1 MFPTLLAASGANVIK
16 LFSYSMTLPA
26 KLASVLIQRFRIY
39 NNFCFNP
46 WRKWMPSLIFASQ
59 VGADMG
65 KAPYWASQ
73 AKACL
78 VASKAKKNGLKHWQ
92 QAVGNPVVDYLSLDT
107 EGTELDVS
115 NHLFSV

>member
-1 MFPTLLAASGANVIK
+1 
-16 LFSYSMTLPA
+16 
-26 KLASVLIQRFRIY
+26 
-39 NNFCFNP
+39 
-46 WRKWMPSLIFASQ
+46 MPSLIFASQ

-65 KAPYWASQ
+65 KAPYCASQ

-78 VASKAKKNGLKHWQ
+78 VVASKAKKNALKHRQ